1 MLRLMGMC
9 GVCNQTGMITMR
21 HKKDNILV
29 MEDPDWTFDRKMLVH
44 KKCEPSITDKLVRSL
59 YDKEDVQNG
68 VGKNGNG
75 RR

>member
-9 GVCNQTGMITMR
+9 GVCQQTGMITMR
-21 HKKDNILV
+21 HKKDNVLV

-59 YDKEDVQNG
+59 YDKEDKKG
-68 VGKNGNG
+68 VGNNGSKG
-75 RR
+75 R